1 MTADL
6 GSRLGWYVRRLRR
19 MSPAEVAWR
28 LEDRA
33 RQEWWARR
41 TFPVPDAV
49 PGALSGPSGAAPPG
63 PGRRGAVA
71 DAARNV
77 PAATVTRV
85 RVVADELLAGRGE
98 LLGVLRDDL
107 AEPTWSLD
115 PISGRAYPADRSAF
129 RIDYRAP
136 ADGRNVKQVWELS
149 RHHHLT
155 VLALAWRLTG
165 DERYARRAADHLASW
180 WRSNPVATGVNWTS
194 GIEVGIRLVSWVW
207 VRRLLEGW
215 LPSRVLFEAN
225 PLCRQQVY
233 WHEQY
238 LADFRSRGSSAN
250 NHAIA
255 EAAGLLVAA
264 CGFPWF
270 AESAR
275 WQHLGR
281 ERLEASLCQNTFASG
296 LDREQA
302 FEYHGFVAELGLVA
316 AVEAAAAGVRMA
328 PATWQLLC
336 RMVDAVAAVLDR
348 AGGPPRY
355 GDGDGGRALV
365 LDDPAVDR
373 WGGLLALGA
382 ALFGPLPWWPD
393 TVPSAQSVLVAALV
407 PRGELPRCV
416 PERPPERPSTFPDAG
431 LTILRASDGSGGEL
445 WCRCDG
451 GPHGFLSI
459 AAHAHADALALELRH
474 DGVELLVDPGTFCYH
489 DDPAWRRYFRSTVAH
504 NTVEIDRSD
513 QSEPG
518 GPFLWSRH
526 ASTRVLECTA
536 DGPRPR
542 WTAEHDGYQ
551 RLPAPVLHRRTVEL
565 DGTQGRLTIVD
576 ELVGDGAHEVRLAF
590 HLGPAVGARL
600 DGSRAVLRWP
610 WPLQTGVAAA
620 DGTSSGLVERVATMV
635 LPSQLCWQ
643 AYRGTVEPI
652 AGWYSPG
659 FGQKVATTTLV
670 GTGRLSSCRLTTEM
684 SLAISGTAGRP
695 VPDRE
700 PARAPAS

>member
-1 MTADL
+1 MTVDP

-41 TFPVPDAV
+41 TFPIPDLAPRV
-49 PGALSGPSGAAPPG
+49 ASGPGGPAPSAPAPP
-63 PGRRGAVA
+63 GAVA
-71 DAARNV
+71 DAAGKL
-77 PAATVTRV
+77 PADTVGRV
-85 RVVADELLAGRGE
+85 RAAADELMAGRGE
-98 LLGVLRDDL
+98 LLGVVRDDL

-129 RIDYRAP
+129 RIDYRTP

-165 DERYARRAADHLASW
+165 DERYARRVADHLASW
-180 WRSNPVATGVNWTS
+180 WRSNPVATGVNWAS
-194 GIEVGIRLVSWVW
+194 GIEVGIRLISWVW
-207 VRRLLEGW
+207 VHRLLEGW
-215 LPSRVLFEAN
+215 PPGRVLFEAN

-233 WHEQY
+233 WHEKY

-250 NHAIA
+250 NHAVA

-270 AESAR
+270 AECAR

-281 ERLEASLCQNTFASG
+281 ERLEASLRGNTFASG

-302 FEYHGFVAELGLVA
+302 FEYHGLVAELGLVA
-316 AVEAAAAGVRMA
+316 AAEAEAAGVQVA
-328 PATWQLLC
+328 PATWQRLC
-336 RMVDAVAAVLDR
+336 RMVDALAAVLDR

-355 GDGDGGRALV
+355 GDGDDGRALV
-365 LDDPAVDR
+365 LDPAVDR
-373 WGGLLALGA
+373 WSRLLALGA

-393 TVPSAQSVLVAALV
+393 TVPGAQSVLVAALV
-407 PRGELPRCV
+407 PRTALPRHV
-416 PERPPERPSTFPDAG
+416 PGRPAARPSSFPDAG

-513 QSEPG
+513 QSVPG

-526 ASTRVLECTA
+526 AATRVLECTV
-536 DGPRPR
+536 DGPHPR

-551 RLPAPVLHRRTVEL
+551 RLAAPVLHRRAVAL
-565 DGTQGRLTIVD
+565 DGSQGRVTIVD
-576 ELVGDGAHEVRLAF
+576 QLVGDGVHEVRLAF
-590 HLGPAVGARL
+590 HLGPAVHASL

-610 WPLQTGVAAA
+610 WPPHTGGAAV
-620 DGTSSGLVERVATMV
+620 DGTPERAERLATMV
-635 LPSQLCWQ
+635 LPGQLQWQ
-643 AYRGTVEPI
+643 TFRGTVEPI
-652 AGWYSPG
+652 AGWYSPS
-659 FGQKVATTTLV
+659 FGRRVPTTTLV
-670 GTGRLSSCRLTTEM
+670 GSGRLPGCRLTTELA
-684 SLAISGTAGRP
+684 LAISGTPAPR
-695 VPDRE
+695 VSDHE